1 MQRITSLLLLILV
14 LIGISYAGTR
24 YLTSKKTISTDNAY
38 TSGDIVTISSQL
50 NDMIMWVGA
59 EEGDYVEAGQKIIVL
74 DGGSAQNEFSRAKSE
89 LARTVQEVAALRQKV
104 QRRKAEVKQWQVSYR
119 LARNEAQRRQKLAA
133 KGMVSKEERDVAVLR
148 AEEVAASLTTAEERL
163 GEAVI
168 KAGTGE
174 IADHPQVRAAAAWVR
189 GKYAHV
195 KKSVIV
201 APVSGHIAKRFVGPG
216 DVIAVGKPLFQLV
229 QLDKVWVEANFKET
243 KLKHLRAGQPVTIH
257 SDLYGDDVLYHGKVL
272 GIGSGTGAAFSLLPP
287 QNATGNWLKI
297 IQRVPVR
304 IAFTSIESHV
314 DPGSTEI
321 SNAGSINTESSTI
334 ESIRSHPLP
343 IGTSLSVVIDT
354 RNRDGERLPLIPGTH
369 QEQVYEVYQY
379 WREGAA
385 EVANKIIAEN
395 LPDRSARHSASP

>member
-1 MQRITSLLLLILV
+1 M
-14 LIGISYAGTR
+14 
-24 YLTSKKTISTDNAY
+24 
-38 TSGDIVTISSQL
+38 
-50 NDMIMWVGA
+50 
-59 EEGDYVEAGQKIIVL
+59 
-74 DGGSAQNEFSRAKSE
+74 
-89 LARTVQEVAALRQKV
+89 
-104 QRRKAEVKQWQVSYR
+104 
-119 LARNEAQRRQKLAA
+119 
-133 KGMVSKEERDVAVLR
+133 
-148 AEEVAASLTTAEERL
+148 
-163 GEAVI
+163 
-168 KAGTGE
+168 
-174 IADHPQVRAAAAWVR
+174 
-189 GKYAHV
+189 

-314 DPGSTEI
+314 DPSSTEI